1 MLSESQDT
9 TYAKALVAYHE
20 GRKVM
25 DAIDDLYDVPEAV
38 TDGAV
43 EGMIKGEHA
52 LAEARCSTDEEM
64 EAKLVFLFR
73 EYRLDHVGLE
83 LLHVALDAFEKH
95 TAN

>member
-1 MLSESQDT
+1 
-9 TYAKALVAYHE
+9 
-20 GRKVM
+20 
-25 DAIDDLYDVPEAV
+25 
-38 TDGAV
+38 
-43 EGMIKGEHA
+43 MIEVEHA